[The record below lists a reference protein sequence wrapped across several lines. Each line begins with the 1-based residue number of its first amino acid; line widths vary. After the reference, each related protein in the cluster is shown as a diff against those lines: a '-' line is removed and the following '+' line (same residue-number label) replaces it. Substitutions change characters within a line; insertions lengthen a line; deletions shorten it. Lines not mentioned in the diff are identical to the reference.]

1 MSNASSN
8 SNGAVHAA
16 VLREVSTT
24 SRDAAA
30 SVAIDDRDACLPGV
44 HAEELDAPC
53 PAFWTAWKR
62 LQKSA
67 GSRVPIVIFRRR
79 RSKCMVCL
87 AAEDLPA
94 LMASV
99 RAAQEALA

>member
-1 MSNASSN
+1 MMSGATTN
-8 SNGAVHAA
+8 SNGAA

-30 SVAIDDRDACLPGV
+30 SMALDDRDAHLPGV

-53 PAFWTAWKR
+53 PAFWTVWKR
-62 LQKSA
+62 VQVSA
-67 GSRVPIVIFRRR
+67 GSRVPVILFRRR
-79 RSKCMVCL
+79 RSKLMICL

-94 LMASV
+94 LSASV

>member
-1 MSNASSN
+1 MPRAAPSSN
-8 SNGAVHAA
+8 GVVGAA
-16 VLREVSTT
+16 VLREVTAT

-30 SVAIDDRDACLPGV
+30 SMALDDRDACLPGI

-53 PAFWTAWKR
+53 PQFWNAWKR

-67 GSRVPIVIFRRR
+67 GARVPVVIFRRR
-79 RSKCMVCL
+79 RSKCMICL

-99 RAAQEALA
+99 RAAQEALP

>member
-1 MSNASSN
+1 MVTAVSMSN
-8 SNGAVHAA
+8 GTIDAA
-16 VLREVSTT
+16 LLREVSTP

-30 SVAIDDRDACLPGV
+30 SVALDDRDACLPGV

-67 GSRVPIVIFRRR
+67 GARVPIVIFRRR
-79 RSKCMVCL
+79 RSKCMICL

-99 RAAQEALA
+99 RAAQEALP

>member
-1 MSNASSN
+1 MTSAATTSSN
-8 SNGAVHAA
+8 GAA
-16 VLREVSTT
+16 VLREVSAT

-30 SVAIDDRDACLPGV
+30 SLALDDRDACLPGV
-44 HAEELDAPC
+44 HAEELRAPC
-53 PAFWTAWKR
+53 PEFWNAWKR

-67 GSRVPIVIFRRR
+67 GSRVPVVIFRRR
-79 RSKCMVCL
+79 RSKCMVAL

-99 RAAQEALA
+99 RAAQEAVV

>member
-1 MSNASSN
+1 MAEAVTN
-8 SNGAVHAA
+8 SKAA
-16 VLREVSTT
+16 TVLREVANT
-24 SRDAAA
+24 SRDAVA
-30 SVAIDDRDACLPGV
+30 SMALDDRDACLPGV

-53 PAFWTAWKR
+53 AAFWTTWKR

-67 GSRVPIVIFRRR
+67 GERVPVVIFRRR
-79 RSKCMVCL
+79 RSKCMVAL

>member
-1 MSNASSN
+1 MTPATATSSN
-8 SNGAVHAA
+8 GSA

-30 SVAIDDRDACLPGV
+30 SLALDDRDACLPGV
-44 HAEELDAPC
+44 HAEELQAPC
-53 PAFWTAWKR
+53 PQFWTVWKR

-67 GSRVPIVIFRRR
+67 GSRVPVVLFRRR
-79 RSKCMVCL
+79 RSKCMICL

-94 LMASV
+94 LSASV

>member
-1 MSNASSN
+1 MTPAAATSSN
-8 SNGAVHAA
+8 GAA

-30 SVAIDDRDACLPGV
+30 SMALDDRDACLPGV
-44 HAEELDAPC
+44 HAAELEAPC
-53 PAFWTAWKR
+53 PQFWATWKR
-62 LQKSA
+62 LQVSA
-67 GSRVPIVIFRRR
+67 GSRVPVILFRRR
-79 RSKCMVCL
+79 RSKLMICL

-94 LMASV
+94 LSASV

>member
-1 MSNASSN
+1 MTPAATPSSN
-8 SNGAVHAA
+8 GKA
-16 VLREVSTT
+16 VLREVLDT

-30 SVAIDDRDACLPGV
+30 SMALDDRDALLPGV

-53 PAFWTAWKR
+53 PAFWTTWKR

-79 RSKCMVCL
+79 RSKLMICL

-94 LMASV
+94 LSASV
-99 RAAQEALA
+99 RAAQEAQA